1 MATEDRRV
9 KRTKKAISD
18 AVWSLMQ
25 EKNFEDLSVNDIC
38 DRAEISRTT
47 FYYYYVDKYDWLEK
61 VIGAMSRAHFPI
73 IGINDR
79 DQQHFTE
86 LMTITHQN
94 VADNLMY
101 YATLNKNAT
110 QNRVFYDRLQNIL
123 IDVSRERL
131 SSMGAPL
138 SVEDDLKM
146 HFLISAFLGV
156 LQWWLQNDL
165 PVPPK
170 QLAELVYSIRFGLD
184 T

>member
-73 IGINDR
+73 IGMNETDR
-79 DQQHFTE
+79 QHFTE

-94 VADNLMY
+94 VADNLVY
-101 YATLNKNAT
+101 YSTLNKNAT
-110 QNRVFYDRLQNIL
+110 QNRVFFDRLHKIL

-131 SSMGAPL
+131 PEKDTL
-138 SVEDDLKM
+138 SVTDDLKL

-165 PVPPK
+165 PVPPE
-170 QLAELVYSIRFGLD
+170 QLAELVYAIRFGLD

>member
-1 MATEDRRV
+1 MAAEDRRV

-38 DRAEISRTT
+38 ERAEISRTT
-47 FYYYYVDKYDWLEK
+47 FYYYYIDKYDWLEK

-73 IGINDR
+73 IGVNERDR
-79 DQQHFTE
+79 NHFIE

-101 YATLNKNAT
+101 YAVLNKNAA
-110 QNRVFYDRLQNIL
+110 QNRAFYDRLHNIL
-123 IDVSRERL
+123 MDVSRERC
-131 SSMGAPL
+131 SSVDGPL
-138 SVEDDLKM
+138 SVEDDLKL
-146 HFLISAFLGV
+146 HFLISVFLGV

-165 PVPPK
+165 PVPPQ
-170 QLAELVYSIRFGLD
+170 QLAELVYAIRFGLD
-184 T
+184 K

>member
-61 VIGAMSRAHFPI
+61 VVGAMSREHFPVI
-73 IGINDR
+73 SVNEQNR
-79 DQQHFTE
+79 QHFIE

-94 VADNLMY
+94 VADHLPY
-101 YATLNKNAT
+101 YATLNKNAS

-123 IDVSRERL
+123 IDISKERL
-131 SSMGAPL
+131 SEDGEL
-138 SVEDDLKM
+138 SVEDDLKL
-146 HFLISAFLGV
+146 HFLVSVFLCV